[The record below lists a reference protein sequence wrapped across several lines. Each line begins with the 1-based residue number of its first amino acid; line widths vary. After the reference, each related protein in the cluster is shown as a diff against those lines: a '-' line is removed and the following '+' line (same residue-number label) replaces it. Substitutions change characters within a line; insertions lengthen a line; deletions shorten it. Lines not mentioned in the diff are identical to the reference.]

1 MICNVGISFKLLHK
15 EKLHETIHCEDTDVF
30 ILACY
35 SNKSLIS
42 STEPF
47 VCKEVISS
55 LLCRDLFHV
64 YLIQK
69 RDQLEDICNVLSESA
84 SGP

>member
-64 YLIQK
+64 YPV
-69 RDQLEDICNVLSESA
+69 NVYE
-84 SGP
+84 

>member
-1 MICNVGISFKLLHK
+1 MQNMICNVGISFKLLHK
-15 EKLHETIHCEDTDVF
+15 EKLHVAIQCEDSDVF

-35 SNKSLIS
+35 SDKSLIS

-47 VCKEVISS
+47 VCKKDISS

-64 YLIQK
+64 YPI
-69 RDQLEDICNVLSESA
+69 NVYE
-84 SGP
+84 